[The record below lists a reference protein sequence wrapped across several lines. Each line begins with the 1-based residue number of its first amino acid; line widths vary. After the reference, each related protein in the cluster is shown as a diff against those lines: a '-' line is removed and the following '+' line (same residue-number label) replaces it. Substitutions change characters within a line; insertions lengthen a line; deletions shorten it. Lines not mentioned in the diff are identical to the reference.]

1 MQTTLAHGVRYAE
14 THPVDID
21 IAANPTPRNRLTSAF
36 RVVLALP
43 HILLVGGPM
52 ALGVSL
58 MWHDATEPHVE
69 WGGAGVLGAVAMVA
83 AIIGW
88 FAIVFGARYPDGLW
102 NLAAFYM
109 RWRVRAIA
117 YLTLLRDEY
126 PPFGEAAYPARIRLE
141 APISPRDRLTV
152 AFRPILALPHI
163 VALWVLGIAWAF
175 ATLIAWFANAQ
186 AIPSTHSA
194 TMC

>member
-1 MQTTLAHGVRYAE
+1 
-14 THPVDID
+14 
-21 IAANPTPRNRLTSAF
+21 
-36 RVVLALP
+36 
-43 HILLVGGPM
+43 
-52 ALGVSL
+52 
-58 MWHDATEPHVE
+58 
-69 WGGAGVLGAVAMVA
+69 MVA

-126 PPFGEAAYPARIRLE
+126 PPFGEAAYPATIRLE
-141 APISPRDRLTV
+141 APTSPRDRLTV

-163 VALWVLGIAWAF
+163 VALWVLGIAWAL
-175 ATLIAWFANAQ
+175 ATLIAWLMILFTARYPQPLYDFSVGVFRWTTRVEAYLLLLRDEY
-186 AIPSTHSA
+186 PPFGLH
-194 TMC
+194 